1 MRRDGRLRRRKC
13 LLLHLA
19 LTRMSVKPIEDKAVI
34 RLYADC
40 RLISIVIVI
49 VVVAVIVVRVA

>member
-1 MRRDGRLRRRKC
+1 M
-13 LLLHLA
+13 
-19 LTRMSVKPIEDKAVI
+19 KPIEDKAVI

-40 RLISIVIVI
+40 RLIRIVVVIVI